1 MFVILDQK
9 TQDEKLDKFIEKY
22 AAKSLRDT
30 RDLISDIENESVIYV
45 YFVETPEVLFQL
57 GIAWGLNK
65 KIRVLNE
72 LEEKA
77 EKSIHSFLRM
87 WNTVSG

>member
-57 GIAWGLNK
+57 GIAWGLDK

-72 LEEKA
+72 LEEKN
-77 EKSIHSFLRM
+77 EKSTHSFLRM